1 MKMTEPW
8 IPSWLPVAEAAVV
21 ARLRDPPNNLSAPN
35 TVGIVTEGDFLRR
48 AETGTVARSKK

>member
-1 MKMTEPW
+1 M
-8 IPSWLPVAEAAVV
+8 V
-21 ARLRDPPNNLSAPN
+21 ARLRDPPNAPN